1 MGLRMSHAQLVC
13 CSGSRPTNGDEE
25 VSHQRLRAL
34 NEPRGLVLVAL
45 ALLGAIVSLATACG
59 TATSAGSGTITVV
72 AAENFWGSIAS
83 QLAGSRATVRSI
95 ITNPQTD
102 PHAYEPTASD
112 ARAIAGADF
121 VIENGAGYDPWA
133 QKLIDANPSSSRAVL
148 DVGKL
153 NGVAEGDN
161 PHMWY
166 SPTFVLEVIDTISSR
181 LLRLDSAGSG
191 YFATRHD
198 NYISTGLKQYDDL
211 RAEIK
216 QKYSGTPVGATESIF
231 AYLASDLGLNL
242 ISPPGFL
249 KAISEGTDPTAADK
263 ATMDRQIASKQVKVL
278 LFNSQNS
285 TPDVQ
290 ALVDK
295 ARTKGIPVTSAT
307 ETLDP
312 ANVTFQDWQSKQLQA
327 LRDALAGAR

>member
-1 MGLRMSHAQLVC
+1 MLLA
-13 CSGSRPTNGDEE
+13 
-25 VSHQRLRAL
+25 VSTSAVANMHFARVPA
-34 NEPRGLVLVAL
+34 LVAL
-45 ALLGAIVSLATACG
+45 AVLGAVSLATACG
-59 TATSAGSGTITVV
+59 ISTSSDSATLRVV
-72 AAENFWGSIAS
+72 ATENFWGSIAT

-133 QKLIDANPSSSRAVL
+133 QKLIGANPSSSRALL

-153 NGVAEGDN
+153 NGVSEGGN

-166 SPTFVLEVIDTISSR
+166 SPTFVRNVIDAITAQ
-181 LLRLDSAGSG
+181 LQRLDSTDTS
-191 YFATRHD
+191 YFTSLHD
-198 NYISTGLKQYDDL
+198 TYVKTGLKQYDDL

-216 QKYSGTPVGATESIF
+216 QKYSGTLVGATESIF
-231 AYLASDLGLNL
+231 AYLAPDLGLNL

-263 ATMDRQIASKQVKVL
+263 ASMDSQIASKQIKVL
-278 LFNSQNS
+278 VFNSQNS

-295 ARTKGIPVTSAT
+295 ARAKGIPVTSVT

-312 ANVTFQDWQSKQLQA
+312 ADLTFQDWQSKQLQA
-327 LRDALAGAR
+327 LLDALASAK

>member
-1 MGLRMSHAQLVC
+1 MLHVRSTLIGLA
-13 CSGSRPTNGDEE
+13 
-25 VSHQRLRAL
+25 A
-34 NEPRGLVLVAL
+34 
-45 ALLGAIVSLATACG
+45 LGAILLLTNGCASP
-59 TATSAGSGTITVV
+59 TSSASGTINVV
-72 AAENFWGSIAS
+72 ATENFWGSIAT
-83 QLAGSRATVRSI
+83 QLAGSHATVLSI

-112 ARAIAGADF
+112 GRAIAGASF

-153 NGVAEGDN
+153 NGVAEGGN

-166 SPTFVLEVIDTISSR
+166 SPPFVLKVIDAITSQ
-181 LLRLDSAGSG
+181 LQKLDVADAG
-191 YFATRHD
+191 YFSAQHD
-198 NYISTGLKQYDDL
+198 SYVSSGLKTYDDL

-231 AYLASDLGLNL
+231 AYLATDLGLNL
-242 ISPPGFL
+242 ISPPNFL

-263 ATMDRQIASKQVKVL
+263 ATMDSQIANKQIKL
-278 LFNSQNS
+278 LVFNSQNS

-295 ARTKGIPVTSAT
+295 ASAEGIPVPSVT
-307 ETLDP
+307 ETLEP

-327 LRDALAGAR
+327 LRDALASAK

>member
-1 MGLRMSHAQLVC
+1 V
-13 CSGSRPTNGDEE
+13 SR
-25 VSHQRLRAL
+25 SA
-34 NEPRGLVLVAL
+34 VAKRQSVV
-45 ALLGAIVSLATACG
+45 AMAVLGAVVSLATACG
-59 TATSAGSGTITVV
+59 SPTPSGSGTINVV
-72 AAENFWGSIAS
+72 AAENFWGSIAT
-83 QLAGSRATVRSI
+83 QLAGSHATVRSI

-112 ARAIAGADF
+112 ARAVAGAVM

-148 DVGKL
+148 NVGNL
-153 NGVAEGDN
+153 NGVAEGGN

-166 SPTFVLEVIDTISSR
+166 SPTLVRKVIDAITAQ
-181 LLRLDSAGSG
+181 LQQLDSADSS
-191 YFATRHD
+191 YFATQHD
-198 NYISTGLKQYDDL
+198 TYVSNGLKQYDDL

-231 AYLASDLGLNL
+231 AYLADDLGLNL

-263 ATMDRQIASKQVKVL
+263 ATMDSQIANKQIKVL
-278 LFNSQNS
+278 VFNSQNS

-290 ALVDK
+290 ALVDR
-295 ARTKGIPVTSAT
+295 ARAKGISVTSVT

-312 ANVTFQDWQSKQLQA
+312 PNLTFQDWQSKQLQA
-327 LRDALAGAR
+327 LRDALAGAK

>member
-1 MGLRMSHAQLVC
+1 MLPAVSISPVASMHFGR
-13 CSGSRPTNGDEE
+13 GS
-25 VSHQRLRAL
+25 A
-34 NEPRGLVLVAL
+34 LVAL
-45 ALLGAIVSLATACG
+45 AVLGAVVSLATACG
-59 TATSAGSGTITVV
+59 ISTSSDSATVRVV
-72 AAENFWGSIAS
+72 AAENFWGSIAT

-133 QKLIDANPSSSRAVL
+133 QKLIDANPSSSRAL
-148 DVGKL
+148 IDVGKL
-153 NGVAEGDN
+153 NGVSEGGN

-166 SPTFVLEVIDTISSR
+166 SPTFVRNVIDAITAQ
-181 LLRLDSAGSG
+181 LQRLDSADTS
-191 YFATRHD
+191 YLTSLHD
-198 NYISTGLKQYDDL
+198 TYLTTGLKQYDDL

-216 QKYSGTPVGATESIF
+216 QKYSGAPVGATESIF
-231 AYLASDLGLNL
+231 AYLAFDLGLNL

-263 ATMDRQIASKQVKVL
+263 ATMDAQIASKQIKVL
-278 LFNSQNS
+278 VFNSQNS

-295 ARTKGIPVTSAT
+295 ARAKGIPVTSVT

-312 ANVTFQDWQSKQLQA
+312 ANLTFQDWQSKQLQA
-327 LRDALAGAR
+327 LLGALASAK

>member
-1 MGLRMSHAQLVC
+1 MSRSAVAC
-13 CSGSRPTNGDEE
+13 ARRP
-25 VSHQRLRAL
+25 AI
-34 NEPRGLVLVAL
+34 VAL
-45 ALLGAIVSLATACG
+45 AVLGVVLSLASACG
-59 TATSAGSGTITVV
+59 GSTTAGSGTIGVV
-72 AAENFWGSIAS
+72 AAENFWGSIAT

-112 ARAIAGADF
+112 ARAIAGAAF

-153 NGVAEGDN
+153 NGVAEGGN

-166 SPTFVLEVIDTISSR
+166 SPAFVLKVVDAITAQ
-181 LLRLDSAGSG
+181 LQRLDSADSS
-191 YFATRHD
+191 YFASHHD
-198 NYISTGLKQYDDL
+198 TYTSTGLKQYNDL

-216 QKYSGTPVGATESIF
+216 QKYAGVPVGATESIF
-231 AYLASDLGLNL
+231 AYLATDIGLNL
-242 ISPPGFL
+242 VSPPGFL

-263 ATMDRQIASKQVKVL
+263 ATMDSQIASKQIKVL
-278 LFNSQNS
+278 VFNSQNS

-295 ARTKGIPVTSAT
+295 ARAKGIPVTSVT

-312 ANVTFQDWQSKQLQA
+312 ANLTFQDWQSKQLVA
-327 LRDALAGAR
+327 LRDALAGAK

>member
-1 MGLRMSHAQLVC
+1 MSTSAGANMLFGR
-13 CSGSRPTNGDEE
+13 GSP
-25 VSHQRLRAL
+25 LI
-34 NEPRGLVLVAL
+34 AL
-45 ALLGAIVSLATACG
+45 AVLGAVASLATACG
-59 TATSAGSGTITVV
+59 ISTPSDSAAVRVV
-72 AAENFWGSIAS
+72 ATENFWGSIAT
-83 QLAGSRATVRSI
+83 QLAGSHATVRSI

-112 ARAIAGADF
+112 ARAIAGVDF

-133 QKLIDANPSSSRAVL
+133 QKLIDANPSNSRALL

-153 NGVAEGDN
+153 NGVAEGGN

-166 SPTFVLEVIDTISSR
+166 SPTFVRKVIDAITAQ
-181 LLRLDSAGSG
+181 LQRLDSADTS
-191 YFATRHD
+191 YFTSRHD
-198 NYISTGLKQYDDL
+198 TYVTTGLKQYDDL
-211 RAEIK
+211 RAAIK
-216 QKYSGTPVGATESIF
+216 QRYSGTPVGATESIF
-231 AYLASDLGLNL
+231 AYLAPDLGLNL

-263 ATMDRQIASKQVKVL
+263 ASMDSQIASKQIKVL
-278 LFNSQNS
+278 VFNSQNS

-295 ARTKGIPVTSAT
+295 ARAKGIPVTSVT

-312 ANVTFQDWQSKQLQA
+312 ADLTFQDWQSKQLQA
-327 LRDALAGAR
+327 LLDALASAK

>member
-1 MGLRMSHAQLVC
+1 MN
-13 CSGSRPTNGDEE
+13 SG
-25 VSHQRLRAL
+25 
-34 NEPRGLVLVAL
+34 RGSAVVAL
-45 ALLGAIVSLATACG
+45 AVLGAVVSLATACG
-59 TATSAGSGTITVV
+59 ISTSSDSAAVRVV
-72 AAENFWGSIAS
+72 ATENFWGSIAT
-83 QLAGSRATVRSI
+83 QLAGSRATIRSI

-133 QKLIDANPSSSRAVL
+133 QKLIDANPSSSRALL
-148 DVGKL
+148 DVGQL
-153 NGVAEGDN
+153 NAVSEGGN

-166 SPTFVLEVIDTISSR
+166 SPTFVRKVIDAITAQ
-181 LLRLDSAGSG
+181 LERLDSADTS
-191 YFATRHD
+191 YFTSRHD
-198 NYISTGLKQYDDL
+198 AYMTTGLKEYDDL
-211 RAEIK
+211 RAAIK

-231 AYLASDLGLNL
+231 AYLATDLGLNL

-263 ATMDRQIASKQVKVL
+263 ATMDAQIASKQVKVL
-278 LFNSQNS
+278 VFNSQNS

-290 ALVDK
+290 ALVEK
-295 ARTKGIPVTSAT
+295 ARTKGIPVTSVT

-312 ANVTFQDWQSKQLQA
+312 ANLTFQDWQSKQLRA
-327 LRDALAGAR
+327 LLDALASAK

>member
-1 MGLRMSHAQLVC
+1 LHDA
-13 CSGSRPTNGDEE
+13 
-25 VSHQRLRAL
+25 
-34 NEPRGLVLVAL
+34 PRQALVAL
-45 ALLGAIVSLATACG
+45 AVLGAVVSLATACG
-59 TATSAGSGTITVV
+59 SSSPAGFGTINVV
-72 AAENFWGSIAS
+72 AAENFWGSIAA
-83 QLAGSRATVRSI
+83 QLAGSRASVRSI

-112 ARAIAGADF
+112 ARAIAGAAL

-133 QKLIDANPSSSRAVL
+133 QKLVDANPSSSRAVL

-153 NGVAEGDN
+153 TGVAEGGN

-166 SPTFVLEVIDTISSR
+166 SPAFVLKVIDAITAQ
-181 LLRLDSAGSG
+181 LQRLDSAGSS
-191 YFATRHD
+191 YFAIQHD
-198 NYISTGLKQYDDL
+198 TYVSTSLKNYNDL
-211 RAEIK
+211 RVEIK
-216 QKYSGTPVGATESIF
+216 LKYAGTPVGATESIF
-231 AYLASDLGLNL
+231 AYLAPDLGLNL

-263 ATMDRQIASKQVKVL
+263 ATMDGQIANKQIKVL
-278 LFNSQNS
+278 VFNSQNS

-295 ARTKGIPVTSAT
+295 ARARGIPVTSVT

-312 ANVTFQDWQSKQLQA
+312 ANLTFQAWQSKQLQA
-327 LRDALAGAR
+327 LSNALAGAK

>member
-1 MGLRMSHAQLVC
+1 MSR
-13 CSGSRPTNGDEE
+13 S
-25 VSHQRLRAL
+25 
-34 NEPRGLVLVAL
+34 AL
-45 ALLGAIVSLATACG
+45 AYARRPAIALAVLGAVLSLASACDGSTA
-59 TATSAGSGTITVV
+59 AGSGTISVV
-72 AAENFWGSIAS
+72 AAENFWGSIAT
-83 QLAGSRATVRSI
+83 QLAGSHATVRSI

-112 ARAIAGADF
+112 ARAIAGAAF

-153 NGVAEGDN
+153 NGVAEGGN

-166 SPTFVLEVIDTISSR
+166 GPIFVLKVVDAITVQ
-181 LLRLDSAGSG
+181 LQRLDAADSS
-191 YFATRHD
+191 YFASRHD
-198 NYISTGLKQYDDL
+198 TYTSTGLKQYNDL

-231 AYLASDLGLNL
+231 AYLADDLGLTL
-242 ISPPGFL
+242 VSPSGFL

-263 ATMDRQIASKQVKVL
+263 ATMDAQITSKQIKVL
-278 LFNSQNS
+278 VFNSQNS

-295 ARTKGIPVTSAT
+295 ARAKGIPVTSVT

-312 ANVTFQDWQSKQLQA
+312 GNLTFQDWQSNQLHA

>member
-1 MGLRMSHAQLVC
+1 MA
-13 CSGSRPTNGDEE
+13 
-25 VSHQRLRAL
+25 
-34 NEPRGLVLVAL
+34 VLAAV
-45 ALLGAIVSLATACG
+45 VSLATACG
-59 TATSAGSGTITVV
+59 SSSPAGFGTINVV
-72 AAENFWGSIAS
+72 AAENFWGSIAT

-112 ARAIAGADF
+112 ARAIAGADL

-133 QKLIDANPSSSRAVL
+133 QKLIDANPSSSRALL

-153 NGVAEGDN
+153 NGVSEGGN

-166 SPTFVLEVIDTISSR
+166 SPTFVLKVVDAISSR
-181 LLRLDSAGSG
+181 LVRLDAADST
-191 YFATRHD
+191 YFATQHD
-198 NYISTGLKQYDDL
+198 NFVSTGLKQYNDL
-211 RAEIK
+211 RVEIK
-216 QKYSGTPVGATESIF
+216 TKYSGTPVGATESIF
-231 AYLASDLGLNL
+231 AYLAFDLGLNL

-249 KAISEGTDPTAADK
+249 KAISEGTDPTAGDK
-263 ATMDRQIASKQVKVL
+263 ATMDAQIASKQIKVL
-278 LFNSQNS
+278 VFNSQNS

-295 ARTKGIPVTSAT
+295 ARAKGIPVTSVT

-312 ANVTFQDWQSKQLQA
+312 ANLTFQDWQSKQLQA
-327 LRDALAGAR
+327 LLDALASAK

>member
-1 MGLRMSHAQLVC
+1 MSKPAGARAHFARGSALVGLAV
-13 CSGSRPTNGDEE
+13 
-25 VSHQRLRAL
+25 
-34 NEPRGLVLVAL
+34 
-45 ALLGAIVSLATACG
+45 LGAAFSLATACG
-59 TATSAGSGTITVV
+59 SATSSGSGTINVV
-72 AAENFWGSIAS
+72 AAETFWGSIAS
-83 QLAGSRATVRSI
+83 QLSGTHATVQSI

-112 ARAIAGADF
+112 ARAIAGAAL

-133 QKLIDANPSSSRAVL
+133 QKLIDASPSTSRAVL
-148 DVGKL
+148 DVAKL
-153 NGVAEGDN
+153 NGVADGGN

-166 SPTFVLEVIDTISSR
+166 SPAFVLKVIDAISSR
-181 LLRLDSAGSG
+181 LVQLDSADGAF
-191 YFATRHD
+191 FAAQHD
-198 NYISTGLKQYDDL
+198 SYVSTGLKQYNDL

-231 AYLASDLGLNL
+231 AYLAFDLGLNL

-263 ATMDRQIASKQVKVL
+263 ATMDGQIASKQIKVL
-278 LFNSQNS
+278 VFNRQNS

-295 ARTKGIPVTSAT
+295 ATAEGIPVTSVT

-312 ANVTFQDWQSKQLQA
+312 DNLTFQAWQSKQLQA
-327 LRDALAGAR
+327 LRDALASAR

>member
-1 MGLRMSHAQLVC
+1 MLQTVSTPRWVGLA
-13 CSGSRPTNGDEE
+13 
-25 VSHQRLRAL
+25 A
-34 NEPRGLVLVAL
+34 
-45 ALLGAIVSLATACG
+45 LGAIVLLATGCA
-59 TATSAGSGTITVV
+59 SSSPAGSGTINVV
-72 AAENFWGSIAS
+72 AAENFWGSITA

-112 ARAIAGADF
+112 ARAIAGAAF

-153 NGVAEGDN
+153 NGVAEGGN

-166 SPTFVLEVIDTISSR
+166 SPAFVLKVIDAITAQ
-181 LLRLDSAGSG
+181 LQRLDSAGSS
-191 YFATRHD
+191 YFASQHN
-198 NYISTGLKQYDDL
+198 NYVSTGLKDYNDL

-216 QKYSGTPVGATESIF
+216 LKYAGTPVGATESIF
-231 AYLASDLGLNL
+231 AYLAPDLGLNL

-263 ATMDRQIASKQVKVL
+263 ATMDSQIANKQIKVL
-278 LFNSQNS
+278 VFNSQNS

-295 ARTKGIPVTSAT
+295 ARARGIPVTSVT

-312 ANVTFQDWQSKQLQA
+312 ANLTFQDWQSKQLQA
-327 LRDALAGAR
+327 LTDALAGAQ

>member
-1 MGLRMSHAQLVC
+1 MLLA
-13 CSGSRPTNGDEE
+13 
-25 VSHQRLRAL
+25 VST
-34 NEPRGLVLVAL
+34 PRCVAL
-45 ALLGAIVSLATACG
+45 AVVGAAISLATACG
-59 TATSAGSGTITVV
+59 TSTSAGSGAINVV
-72 AAENFWGSIAS
+72 AAENFWGSIAA

-112 ARAIAGADF
+112 ARAIAGAAF

-133 QKLIDANPSSSRAVL
+133 QKLIDANPSSSRVVL

-153 NGVAEGDN
+153 NGVAEGGN

-166 SPTFVLEVIDTISSR
+166 SPTFVRKVIDAITAQMQK
-181 LLRLDSAGSG
+181 LDSADST
-191 YFATRHD
+191 YFATQHD
-198 NYISTGLKQYDDL
+198 NYVSIYLKQYDDL

-216 QKYSGTPVGATESIF
+216 QNYSGTPVGATESIF
-231 AYLASDLGLNL
+231 AYLATDLGLNL

-263 ATMDRQIASKQVKVL
+263 ATMDTQITNKQIKVL
-278 LFNSQNS
+278 VFNSQNS

-295 ARTKGIPVTSAT
+295 ARAKGIPVASVT

-312 ANVTFQDWQSKQLQA
+312 ANLTFQVWQSKQLQA
-327 LRDALAGAR
+327 LRDALAGAG

>member
-1 MGLRMSHAQLVC
+1 MLLAVSTSAVASTHFMR
-13 CSGSRPTNGDEE
+13 GSA
-25 VSHQRLRAL
+25 VFAL
-34 NEPRGLVLVAL
+34 AVLVA
-45 ALLGAIVSLATACG
+45 IMSLTTGCGISTASDSATVR
-59 TATSAGSGTITVV
+59 VV
-72 AAENFWGSIAS
+72 AAENFWGSIAT

-133 QKLIDANPSSSRAVL
+133 QKLIDANPSSSRAL
-148 DVGKL
+148 IDVGKL
-153 NGVAEGDN
+153 NGVAEGGN

-166 SPTFVLEVIDTISSR
+166 SPTFVRNVIDAITAE
-181 LLRLDSAGSG
+181 LQRLDSADTS
-191 YFATRHD
+191 YFTSRHD
-198 NYISTGLKQYDDL
+198 TYMTTGLKQYDDL
-211 RAEIK
+211 RAAIK
-216 QKYSGTPVGATESIF
+216 EQYSGTPVGATESIF
-231 AYLASDLGLNL
+231 AYLALDLGLNL

-263 ATMDRQIASKQVKVL
+263 ATMDAQIASKQIKVL
-278 LFNSQNS
+278 VFNSQNS

-295 ARTKGIPVTSAT
+295 ARAKGIPVTSVT

-312 ANVTFQDWQSKQLQA
+312 ANLTFQDWQSKQLQA
-327 LRDALAGAR
+327 LLGALASAK

>member
-1 MGLRMSHAQLVC
+1 MLLAVSTSAGANMLFGR
-13 CSGSRPTNGDEE
+13 GSP
-25 VSHQRLRAL
+25 LI
-34 NEPRGLVLVAL
+34 AL
-45 ALLGAIVSLATACG
+45 AVLGAIVSLATACRSS
-59 TATSAGSGTITVV
+59 TASGFLIINTV
-72 AAENFWGSIAS
+72 ATENFWGTIAA
-83 QLAGSRATVRSI
+83 QLGGSHASVRSI

-102 PHAYEPTASD
+102 AHAYEPTASD
-112 ARAIAGADF
+112 GRAVAGAAF

-166 SPTFVLEVIDTISSR
+166 SPTFVLEVIDAISSR
-181 LLRLDSAGSG
+181 LLRLDSADSG
-191 YFATRHD
+191 YFATQHD

-263 ATMDRQIASKQVKVL
+263 ATIDRQIVSKQVKVL

-295 ARTKGIPVTSAT
+295 ARAMGIPMTSVT

-312 ANVTFQDWQSKQLQA
+312 ANLTFQDWQSKQLQA
-327 LRDALAGAR
+327 LLDALASAK

>member
-1 MGLRMSHAQLVC
+1 MLFGR
-13 CSGSRPTNGDEE
+13 GSP
-25 VSHQRLRAL
+25 LI
-34 NEPRGLVLVAL
+34 AL
-45 ALLGAIVSLATACG
+45 AVLGAVASLATACG
-59 TATSAGSGTITVV
+59 ISTPSDSAAVRVV
-72 AAENFWGSIAS
+72 ATENFWGSIAT
-83 QLAGSRATVRSI
+83 QLAGSHATVRSI

-112 ARAIAGADF
+112 ARAIAGSDF

-133 QKLIDANPSSSRAVL
+133 QKLIDANPSSSRALL

-153 NGVAEGDN
+153 NGVAEGGN

-166 SPTFVLEVIDTISSR
+166 SPTFVRKVIDAITAQ
-181 LLRLDSAGSG
+181 LQRLDSADTS
-191 YFATRHD
+191 YFTSRHD
-198 NYISTGLKQYDDL
+198 TYVTTGLKQYDDL
-211 RAEIK
+211 RAAIK
-216 QKYSGTPVGATESIF
+216 QRYSGTPVGATESIF
-231 AYLASDLGLNL
+231 AYLAPDLGLNL

-263 ATMDRQIASKQVKVL
+263 ATMDAQIASKQIKVL
-278 LFNSQNS
+278 VFNSQNS

-295 ARTKGIPVTSAT
+295 ARAKGIPVTSVT

-312 ANVTFQDWQSKQLQA
+312 ANLTFQDWQSKQLQA
-327 LRDALAGAR
+327 LLDALASAK

>member
-1 MGLRMSHAQLVC
+1 MSRRRSSAVYAVRMQA
-13 CSGSRPTNGDEE
+13 
-25 VSHQRLRAL
+25 
-34 NEPRGLVLVAL
+34 VA
-45 ALLGAIVSLATACG
+45 AVAVLGAIGSLGTACG
-59 TATSAGSGTITVV
+59 SPTSSGSGSISVV
-72 AAENFWGSIAS
+72 AAENFWGSIAT
-83 QLAGSRATVRSI
+83 QLAGSHATVRSI

-112 ARAIAGADF
+112 ARAIAGAAF

-133 QKLIDANPSSSRAVL
+133 QKLIDASPSSSRAVL

-153 NGVAEGDN
+153 SGVAEGGN
-161 PHMWY
+161 PHIWY
-166 SPTFVLEVIDTISSR
+166 SPTFVRQVIDAISSR
-181 LLRLDSAGSG
+181 LSRLDQADSA
-191 YFATRHD
+191 YFATQHD
-198 NYISTGLKQYDDL
+198 TYVSTGLKQYDDL

-231 AYLASDLGLNL
+231 AYLAADLGLNL

-263 ATMDRQIASKQVKVL
+263 ATMDGQIASKQIKVL
-278 LFNSQNS
+278 VFNGQNS

-295 ARTKGIPVTSAT
+295 ATAKGIPVTSVT
-307 ETLDP
+307 ETLEP
-312 ANVTFQDWQSKQLQA
+312 ANLNFQDWQSKQLQA

>member
-1 MGLRMSHAQLVC
+1 MLPAVSMSPVASMHFGR
-13 CSGSRPTNGDEE
+13 GS
-25 VSHQRLRAL
+25 A
-34 NEPRGLVLVAL
+34 LVAL
-45 ALLGAIVSLATACG
+45 AVLGAVVSLATACG
-59 TATSAGSGTITVV
+59 ISTSSDSATIRVV
-72 AAENFWGSIAS
+72 AAENFWGSIAT

-133 QKLIDANPSSSRAVL
+133 QKLIDANPSSSRALL

-153 NGVAEGDN
+153 NGVSEGGN

-166 SPTFVLEVIDTISSR
+166 SPTFVRNVIDAITAQ
-181 LLRLDSAGSG
+181 LQRLDSADTS
-191 YFATRHD
+191 YLTSLHD
-198 NYISTGLKQYDDL
+198 TYLTTGLKQYDDL

-216 QKYSGTPVGATESIF
+216 QKYSGAPVGATESIF
-231 AYLASDLGLNL
+231 AYLAFDLGLNL

-263 ATMDRQIASKQVKVL
+263 ATMDAQIASKQIKVL
-278 LFNSQNS
+278 VFNSQNS

-295 ARTKGIPVTSAT
+295 ARAKGIPVTSVT

-312 ANVTFQDWQSKQLQA
+312 ANLTFQDWQSKQLQA
-327 LRDALAGAR
+327 LLGALASAK

>member
-1 MGLRMSHAQLVC
+1 
-13 CSGSRPTNGDEE
+13 
-25 VSHQRLRAL
+25 
-34 NEPRGLVLVAL
+34 
-45 ALLGAIVSLATACG
+45 
-59 TATSAGSGTITVV
+59 VV
-72 AAENFWGSIAS
+72 AAENFWGSVAT
-83 QLAGSRATVRSI
+83 QLAGSHATVRSI

-112 ARAIAGADF
+112 ARAMAGAAF

-153 NGVAEGDN
+153 NGIAAGGN

-166 SPTFVLEVIDTISSR
+166 SPTFVRKVIDAITSQ
-181 LLRLDSAGSG
+181 LVRLDSADSA
-191 YFATRHD
+191 YYATQHD
-198 NYISTGLKQYDDL
+198 TYVSTGLKQYDDL

-216 QKYSGTPVGATESIF
+216 QKYAGTPVGATESIF
-231 AYLASDLGLNL
+231 SYLADDLGLNL

-263 ATMDRQIASKQVKVL
+263 ATMDSQIASNQIKVL
-278 LFNSQNS
+278 VFNRQNS

-295 ARTKGIPVTSAT
+295 ARAKGVLVTSVT

-312 ANVTFQDWQSKQLQA
+312 SNLTFQDWQSGQLQA
-327 LRDALAGAR
+327 LRDALAGAK

>member
-1 MGLRMSHAQLVC
+1 MLPAVSISPVASMHFGR
-13 CSGSRPTNGDEE
+13 GS
-25 VSHQRLRAL
+25 A
-34 NEPRGLVLVAL
+34 LVAL
-45 ALLGAIVSLATACG
+45 AVLGAVVSLATACG
-59 TATSAGSGTITVV
+59 ISTSSDSATIRVV
-72 AAENFWGSIAS
+72 AAENFWGSIAT

-133 QKLIDANPSSSRAVL
+133 QKLIDANPSSSRALL

-153 NGVAEGDN
+153 NGVSEGGN

-166 SPTFVLEVIDTISSR
+166 SPTFVRNVIDAITAQ
-181 LLRLDSAGSG
+181 LQRLDSADTS
-191 YFATRHD
+191 YLTSLHD
-198 NYISTGLKQYDDL
+198 TYLTTGLKQYDDL

-216 QKYSGTPVGATESIF
+216 QKYSGAPVGATESIF
-231 AYLASDLGLNL
+231 AYLAFDLGLNL

-263 ATMDRQIASKQVKVL
+263 ATMDAQIASKQIKVL
-278 LFNSQNS
+278 VFNSQNS

-295 ARTKGIPVTSAT
+295 ARAKGIPVTSVT

-312 ANVTFQDWQSKQLQA
+312 ANLTFQDWQSKQLQA
-327 LRDALAGAR
+327 LLGALASAK